1 MKKLLVLLMMFM
13 TIINI
18 SAQESNELQKIDSLQ
33 YQIDRLQHNY
43 DYLDCEYKLNKIMLE
58 LNIYASEL
66 KISVN
71 SLSMN
76 FYHGGYDEKIYQIN
90 KKNYE
95 VCKDNLEEKEQLIFW
110 TKLNVKQ
117 KMESVDFYETEINV
131 LKSSFD
137 TIDAGLYSAKTAL
150 EYYKGVLDAYRD
162 CR

>member
-1 MKKLLVLLMMFM
+1 MKKLLILLMMFM

-43 DYLDCEYKLNKIMLE
+43 DYLDCEYKLNKLMLE

-71 SLSMN
+71 SLSIN

-90 KKNYE
+90 KK
-95 VCKDNLEEKEQLIFW
+95 F
-110 TKLNVKQ
+110 TKHVK
-117 KMESVDFYETEINV
+117 I
-131 LKSSFD
+131 
-137 TIDAGLYSAKTAL
+137 I
-150 EYYKGVLDAYRD
+150 
-162 CR
+162 